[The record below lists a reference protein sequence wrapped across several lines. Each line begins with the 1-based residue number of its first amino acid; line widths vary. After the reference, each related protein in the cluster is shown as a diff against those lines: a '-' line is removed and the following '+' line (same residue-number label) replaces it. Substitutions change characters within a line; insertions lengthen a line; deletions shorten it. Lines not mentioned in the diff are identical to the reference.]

1 VHRSE
6 PDIDGRRRRANDG
19 DGDSGEPAASD
30 GSAGAGTAPAGA
42 PGDATPPECDNRW
55 STQPHR
61 SLTMK
66 KSRARRRKA
75 RLGRFL
81 QSRAKL

>member
-1 VHRSE
+1 MRQSPVHH
-6 PDIDGRRRRANDG
+6 
-19 DGDSGEPAASD
+19 
-30 GSAGAGTAPAGA
+30 
-42 PGDATPPECDNRW
+42 
-55 STQPHR
+55 PHR